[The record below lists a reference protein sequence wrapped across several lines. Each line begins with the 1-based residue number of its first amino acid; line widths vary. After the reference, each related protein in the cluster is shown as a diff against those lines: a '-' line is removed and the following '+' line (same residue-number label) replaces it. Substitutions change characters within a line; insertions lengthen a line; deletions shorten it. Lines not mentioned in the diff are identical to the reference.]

1 MKRTYLNMKSF
12 KFRLDKILD
21 YRKYL
26 TKVAQI
32 ELFKAEKECIRRE
45 KQVKR
50 LSEERQELTKS
61 CIEEGVKGIDVPRY
75 RIYQAYLYKIEHD
88 LESARIFLKQEKEN
102 VITKKTILTNKSI
115 KKKSL
120 ETLKE
125 LKHDRYIELSER
137 EDQKVLDEIV
147 ITGREQRS

>member
-1 MKRTYLNMKSF
+1 MTSF

-32 ELFKAEKECIRRE
+32 ELFKAKNEYIRRE

-50 LSEERQELTKS
+50 LSEKRQELSKS

-75 RIYQAYLYKIEHD
+75 RIFQAYLYKIERE
-88 LESARIFLKQEKEN
+88 LESAHSLLEQENEN
-102 VITKKTILTNKSI
+102 VITQKTILKNESIKEKSLDTLKSI
-115 KKKSL
+115 KHNK
-120 ETLKE
+120 
-125 LKHDRYIELSER
+125 YVELSER
-137 EDQKVLDEIV
+137 QDQKVLDEIV
-147 ITGREQRS
+147 ISGRGRRP

>member
-1 MKRTYLNMKSF
+1 MTSF

-32 ELFKAEKECIRRE
+32 ELFKAKNEYIRRE

-50 LSEERQELTKS
+50 LSEKRQELSKS

-75 RIYQAYLYKIEHD
+75 RIFQAYLYKIERE
-88 LESARIFLKQEKEN
+88 LESAHSLLEQEKEN
-102 VITKKTILTNKSI
+102 VITQKTILKNESIKEKSLDTLKSI
-115 KKKSL
+115 KHNK
-120 ETLKE
+120 
-125 LKHDRYIELSER
+125 YVELSER
-137 EDQKVLDEIV
+137 QDQKVLDEIV
-147 ITGREQRS
+147 ISGRGRRP